1 MANTTEVTKDI
12 YFKICDFLEEMYGDL
27 VKVEDYPL
35 MWDKVLQ
42 CISLRNYILTL
53 DDDGEI
59 LTYQGWFTDKD
70 TIWIEDNCTKDKKNG
85 VKNLI
90 NHLKIRYR
98 NKDFKYVKYYHRC
111 HNLVTWNIESYIKHE
126 SL

>member
-1 MANTTEVTKDI
+1 MANTTEVTKEL

-42 CISLRNYILTL
+42 CISLGNYILTL
-53 DDDGEI
+53 DNDGEI
-59 LTYQGWFTDKD
+59 LTYQGWFEDGD
-70 TIWIEDNCTKDKKNG
+70 TIWIEDCCTINKK
-85 VKNLI
+85 VAIKNLI
-90 NHLKIRYR
+90 NEIKLRYR
-98 NKDFKYVKYYHRC
+98 NKGFKFVSYLKRC
-111 HNLVTWNIESYIKHE
+111 TKPVTFNIERYIKHE